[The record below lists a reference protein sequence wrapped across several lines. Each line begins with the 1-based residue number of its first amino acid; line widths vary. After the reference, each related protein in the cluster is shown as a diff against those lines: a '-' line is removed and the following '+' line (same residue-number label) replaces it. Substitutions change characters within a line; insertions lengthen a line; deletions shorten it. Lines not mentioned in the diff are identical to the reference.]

1 MVRIPGSNLERT
13 DVLPIP
19 LRPWCGEERH
29 LLRKGRTRG
38 PRGGVCRAHLLW
50 LRACDVALEGLR
62 VRRLVACAPVYCHV
76 RDKIRSM
83 YGACRGGNNQPT
95 HHVTPQAI
103 QKMLNAPPNHLKDP
117 FIGPY
122 TTSHRDFKS
131 PRVPAKIGS
140 AAPRHRP
147 ISGKSAPFSLRREH
161 CGPLPRGLTQCDRCS
176 RLLHALKLL
185 EPPSLRGWGES

>member
-1 MVRIPGSNLERT
+1 MSFQNRNLQIDEACSTRRCIA
-13 DVLPIP
+13 VFVEPI
-19 LRPWCGEERH
+19 G
-29 LLRKGRTRG
+29 T
-38 PRGGVCRAHLLW
+38 
-50 LRACDVALEGLR
+50 
-62 VRRLVACAPVYCHV
+62 CAPFGL
-76 RDKIRSM
+76 M

-117 FIGPY
+117 FLGPY

-140 AAPRHRP
+140 PPPRHRP

-161 CGPLPRGLTQCDRCS
+161 CGPLPRGLTQCDRSS
-176 RLLHALKLL
+176 RLPHALKLL